1 MRILYVYSNSCCPI
15 HVGDVKKQAN
25 ILFDEGAQRSFIS
38 AEMAANLNIIP
49 TITEGLTLAS
59 FGTDSATYQQLAVAT
74 VEVETNS
81 GELIPISV
89 IVVPSIAAPIQNS
102 ICASVES
109 TPHLQGLKLA
119 HPVTPD
125 KDFKISL
132 LIGTDYYWSF
142 VQDHIV
148 RGEGPTAQQSKLSSL
163 LSGPS
168 SYPVSQSTSSILLQI
183 ITTMTKPEEPDIQL
197 FWSMEAI
204 GTSVPEEQTNSTFL
218 QTY

>member
-1 MRILYVYSNSCCPI
+1 
-15 HVGDVKKQAN
+15 
-25 ILFDEGAQRSFIS
+25 
-38 AEMAANLNIIP
+38 MAAKLNIIP
-49 TITEGLTLAS
+49 TTTEGLTLAS

-89 IVVPSIAAPIQNS
+89 LVVPSIAAPIQNS
-102 ICASVES
+102 ICASVDS
-109 TPHLQGLKLA
+109 MPHLRGLKLA

-148 RGEGPTAQQSKLSSL
+148 RGEGPTAQQSKLGYL

-168 SYPVSQSTSSILLQI
+168 SYPVSQSTSCILLQI
-183 ITTMTKPEEPDIQL
+183 TTTMTKSEEPDIQQ

-204 GTSVPEEQTNSTFL
+204 GTSVPAEQTNSTFL
-218 QTY
+218 QTYQNTCISQAPYTARFPWKEEKAYLPSNLDTCKRRHAP